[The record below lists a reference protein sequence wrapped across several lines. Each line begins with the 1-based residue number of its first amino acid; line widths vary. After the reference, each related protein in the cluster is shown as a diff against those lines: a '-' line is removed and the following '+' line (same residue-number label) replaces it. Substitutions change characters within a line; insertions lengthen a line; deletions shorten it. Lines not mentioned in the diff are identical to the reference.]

1 LIGAASDGGICPGHA
16 AHAMAGQGVGRRYEI
31 VGWLKCTSHL
41 KTRFKERTN
50 SQRNS
55 RVDETNISVEKHSE
69 GKNGDQQMTQ
79 MRKND

>member
-1 LIGAASDGGICPGHA
+1 
-16 AHAMAGQGVGRRYEI
+16 MAGQGVGQRYEI
-31 VGWLKCTSHL
+31 VVWLKCTSHL
-41 KTRFKERTN
+41 EMRCKERTI

-55 RVDETNISVEKHSE
+55 RVDKTNISVEKHSE